1 MISDKD
7 YKKILKQ
14 FHKLSDRHILVVET
28 DMSSSDIQK
37 AAALSNKIRKAG
49 NELIALMRKNYG
61 QLLRTRGIVSYLL
74 CMVIPKTKQNVKISL
89 ISSMKCKSSIMSLGI
104 IVELL

>member
-1 MISDKD
+1 MISDED

-14 FHKLSDRHILVVET
+14 FHKLSERHILVVET

-37 AAALSNKIRKAG
+37 AAALSNKIRKAR

-61 QLLRTRGIVSYLL
+61 QLLRTKR
-74 CMVIPKTKQNVKISL
+74 
-89 ISSMKCKSSIMSLGI
+89 
-104 IVELL
+104 

>member
-1 MISDKD
+1 MKII
-7 YKKILKQ
+7 KKILKQ

-37 AAALSNKIRKAG
+37 AVTLSNKIRKAG

-61 QLLRTRGIVSYLL
+61 QLLRTKR
-74 CMVIPKTKQNVKISL
+74 
-89 ISSMKCKSSIMSLGI
+89 
-104 IVELL
+104 